1 MSKLTEA
8 LGKAML
14 AEQKD
19 LARGNDLLVPFRDQ
33 IARARKEAALTQGE
47 AAQFVHVAR
56 RTWQAW
62 EAGESTMPAI
72 TWDWFK
78 LCAPTVG
85 LVTGIRD
92 LIEENEDDRTTV
104 NSICEALGRAGFGMR
119 KAPVRANGYEAQLSY
134 DEDGNAIDLGP
145 GVNSEGRA

>member
-1 MSKLTEA
+1 MMKLNEA
-8 LGKAML
+8 LGRARL
-14 AEQKD
+14 SEQKD

-33 IARARKEAALTQGE
+33 IARARKEACLTQGE

-62 EAGESTMPAI
+62 EAGGSTMPAI

-92 LIEENEDDRTTV
+92 LIEENEEDRSTV
-104 NSICEALGRAGFGMR
+104 NAICEALGRAGFAAR
-119 KAPVRANGYEAQLSY
+119 KQVRPNGYEAQLSY
-134 DEDGNAIDLGP
+134 DEAGNALDLGRK
-145 GVNSEGRA
+145 VDSEGRA